1 MIGESRD
8 YLVAFGIHI
17 FAKSRATNMQEVS
30 CTSWDAE
37 LQVLKM
43 RVVGCQSVISLSG
56 SKVGL
61 LLRAPAIV
69 FE

>member
-1 MIGESRD
+1 VIGESRD
-8 YLVAFGIHI
+8 YLVAIHI
-17 FAKSRATNMQEVS
+17 FTKSRTNMQEVS
-30 CTSWDAE
+30 YTSWDAE

-43 RVVGCQSVISLSG
+43 RVVDCQSVISLSG